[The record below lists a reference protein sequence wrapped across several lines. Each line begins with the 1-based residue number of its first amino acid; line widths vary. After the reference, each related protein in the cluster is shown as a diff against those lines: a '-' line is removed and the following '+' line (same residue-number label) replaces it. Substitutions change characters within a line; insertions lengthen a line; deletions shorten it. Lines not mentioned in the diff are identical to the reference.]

1 MTEED
6 RGAAPAGLRRIL
18 TVVEETLIEGG
29 QVLAKP
35 TRRAASVA
43 VIANPFSGIY
53 EEDLAP
59 LMETGKALGRLLP
72 ERAVAA
78 LEMEGCAIE
87 SFGKAALVGEDGEL
101 EHAAALLHP
110 DLGAPFRDVLG
121 GGAALIPSSK
131 KRGAPGA
138 PFDIPLGHKDAA
150 RVRSHFDGMEVR
162 VPDGPRADEIAVAI
176 AVTDSG
182 RPLPRVGGLTKDRII
197 GKNGVI

>member
-1 MTEED
+1 MSDIGT
-6 RGAAPAGLRRIL
+6 AGIRRIV
-18 TVVEETLIEGG
+18 TVMEETFSEGG
-29 QVLAKP
+29 KVLNTS

-43 VIANPFSGIY
+43 IIENPFSGRY
-53 EEDLAP
+53 VEDLAP
-59 LMETGKALGRLLP
+59 LMAIGRTLGRLLP

-78 LEMEGCAIE
+78 LGVSPEKVE

-110 DLGAPFRDVLG
+110 ELGAPFRDVLG

-150 RVRSHFDGMEVR
+150 RVRTHFDGMEVR
-162 VPDGPRADEIAVAI
+162 VADAPRANEIAVAI

-182 RPLPRVGGLTKDRII
+182 RPHPRVGGLTVDKVVGRD
-197 GKNGVI
+197 GLT

>member
-1 MTEED
+1 MT
-6 RGAAPAGLRRIL
+6 LRIRRLL

-29 QVLAKP
+29 VPVDPP
-35 TRRAASVA
+35 TRRAAAVA
-43 VIANPFSGIY
+43 VIENPYAGRFEADLSPLY
-53 EEDLAP
+53 EV
-59 LMETGKALGRLLP
+59 GRALGELLP
-72 ERAVAA
+72 ARAVAA
-78 LEMEGCAIE
+78 LGIPGPAVE

-110 DLGAPFRDVLG
+110 EIGAPFRALLG

-131 KRGAPGA
+131 KRGGIGA

-162 VPDGPRADEIAVAI
+162 VPDGPRPDEVAVAV

-182 RPLPRVGGLTKDRII
+182 RPHPRVGGLRKEEIEGRD
-197 GKNGVI
+197 GVV

>member
-1 MTEED
+1 MSDIGT
-6 RGAAPAGLRRIL
+6 AGIRRIV
-18 TVVEETLIEGG
+18 TVVEETFSEGG
-29 QVLAKP
+29 MVLDKP

-43 VIANPFSGIY
+43 IIENPFSGRY
-53 EEDLAP
+53 VEDLAP
-59 LMETGKALGRLLP
+59 LMAIGRTLGRILP

-78 LEMEGCAIE
+78 LGVASEKVE

-110 DLGAPFRDVLG
+110 ELGAPFRGVLG

-150 RVRSHFDGMEVR
+150 RVRTHFDGMEVR
-162 VPDGPRADEIAVAI
+162 VADAPRANEIAVAI

-182 RPLPRVGGLTKDRII
+182 RPHPRVGGLTVDKVVGRD
-197 GKNGVI
+197 GLV

>member
-1 MTEED
+1 MSDIGT
-6 RGAAPAGLRRIL
+6 AGIRRIV
-18 TVVEETLIEGG
+18 TVMEETFSEGG
-29 QVLAKP
+29 KVLNTP

-43 VIANPFSGIY
+43 IIENPFSGRY
-53 EEDLAP
+53 VEDLAP
-59 LMETGKALGRLLP
+59 LMAIGRTLGRILP

-78 LEMEGCAIE
+78 LGVSPEKVE

-110 DLGAPFRDVLG
+110 ELGAPFRDVLG

-150 RVRSHFDGMEVR
+150 RVRTHFDGMEVR
-162 VPDGPRADEIAVAI
+162 VADAPRANEIAVAI
-176 AVTDSG
+176 AVTHSG
-182 RPLPRVGGLTKDRII
+182 RPHPRVGGLTVDKVVGRD
-197 GKNGVI
+197 GLT

>member
-1 MTEED
+1 MSDIGT
-6 RGAAPAGLRRIL
+6 AGIRRIV
-18 TVVEETLIEGG
+18 TVVEETFSEGG
-29 QVLAKP
+29 MVLDKP

-43 VIANPFSGIY
+43 IIENPFSGRY
-53 EEDLAP
+53 VEDLAP
-59 LMETGKALGRLLP
+59 LMAIGRTLGRILP

-78 LEMEGCAIE
+78 LGVASEKVE

-110 DLGAPFRDVLG
+110 ELGAPFRDVLG

-150 RVRSHFDGMEVR
+150 RVRTHFDGMEVR
-162 VPDGPRADEIAVAI
+162 VADAPRANEIAVAI

-182 RPLPRVGGLTKDRII
+182 RPHPRVGGLTVDKVVGRD
-197 GKNGVI
+197 GLV